1 MKQQKIPEV
10 NNEIRHCKKCGCEL
24 MSTNK
29 RKLCEHCRRERVE
42 TVKTTAKAVGGAAL
56 SIGLFVLSR
65 GKFGGSD
72 KS

>member
-1 MKQQKIPEV
+1 MKQQKILEA
-10 NNEIRHCKKCGCEL
+10 NNEIRRCKKCGCEL

-29 RKLCEHCRRERVE
+29 RKLCEHCRRERAE
-42 TVKTTAKAVGGAAL
+42 TIKTGVKAVGVAVVG
-56 SIGLFVLSR
+56 GLMFLAR